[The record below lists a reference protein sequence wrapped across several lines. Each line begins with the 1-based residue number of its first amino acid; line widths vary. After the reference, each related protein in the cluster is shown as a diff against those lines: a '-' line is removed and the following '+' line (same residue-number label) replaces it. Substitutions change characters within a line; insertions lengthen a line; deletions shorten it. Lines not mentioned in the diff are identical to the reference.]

1 MESTVF
7 VFYTMAEG
15 SSWSYS
21 LPKGWWWV
29 GAGSPMTPKYER
41 EEQFQGPAASRTK
54 TMNYL
59 DSFFKKL
66 KKQGIIKTY
75 KVSRTF
81 GRKTRKN

>member
-7 VFYTMAEG
+7 VFYTMARG

-21 LPKGWWWV
+21 LPKDWWWV
-29 GAGSPMTPKYER
+29 GGGSPATAKYER
-41 EEQFQGPAASRTK
+41 EEQFQGPSASRAK

-59 DSFFKKL
+59 DSFFNKL
-66 KKQGIIKTY
+66 KKQGIIKKY